1 MEMGS
6 EMKIV
11 VAGTSFG
18 RIYLDAVTSNPEFT
32 LTGILGR
39 GSRTT
44 QTLADRHGVPVLRSV
59 DEVGDDVDIAC
70 VVVGSAINGGPGAEI
85 AQSLLRRGVHV
96 LQEHPLH
103 PDEITAC
110 VRAAREGNAVH
121 HVNTLYPD
129 VEPVRCFL
137 AAAQRLRAQQP
148 PLFVDAACSSQV
160 MYPLL
165 DIIGRALGAVRP
177 WAFAEPAETDPVVR
191 RASRLEQPFLS
202 VQAAIAGVPVSL
214 RVQNQ
219 INPADRDNH
228 ALLLHRVAIG
238 FDGGVLTLADSHGPV
253 LWNPRMYAPRD
264 EEGRLILDGP
274 TNERLDTISTSLLG
288 SQQASTYRDVFT
300 RMWPDAVAVALRRLR
315 DEAAANPSQRTMA
328 QWGLAVSRVWAD
340 LTARL
345 GPPQLI
351 DSTPPQPVSPM

>member
-1 MEMGS
+1 
-6 EMKIV
+6 MKVV

-18 RIYLDAVTSNPEFT
+18 RIYLDAVASTPGFT

-39 GSRTT
+39 GSQTT
-44 QTLADRHGVPVLRSV
+44 HALAERHAVPVLSSA

-110 VRAAREGNAVH
+110 VRAAREGDVIH

-129 VEPVRCFL
+129 VEPVRCFV
-137 AAAQRLRAQQP
+137 AAAQRLREQQP
-148 PLFVDAACSSQV
+148 PLFVDAACSSQIL
-160 MYPLL
+160 YPLL
-165 DIIGRALGAVRP
+165 DVIGRALGAVRP
-177 WAFAEPAETDPVVR
+177 WAFAEPAAPDPAVI
-191 RASRLEQPFLS
+191 RASRLDQPFLF
-202 VQAAIAGVPVSL
+202 VQAAIAGVSVTL

-228 ALLLHRVAIG
+228 ALLLHRLAIG

-264 EEGRLILDGP
+264 DEGRLVLDGP
-274 TNERLDTISTSLLG
+274 PNERLDTLSTSLLG
-288 SQQASTYRDVFT
+288 NQQTSTYREVFT
-300 RMWPDAVAVALRRLR
+300 RLWPDAVAVALRRLR
-315 DEAAANPSQRTMA
+315 DEVAADPSQRTTA

-351 DSTPPQPVSPM
+351 DSAPPQPASPI